1 MMYNESIF
9 LELRK
14 QNKNK
19 MKSWPTTKEKNK
31 NKIKSSGLWIL
42 SSLVSCLCILSEE
55 SWILSSLGLFA
66 SLKSL
71 MKKLVDW
78 KQRQGPKEKKNKV
91 SVTNWLGL
99 LFVRTHSKGGLCFS
113 WLWRLAHVPQSSSNW
128 QLLFPLIKAMPYPC
142 AVLFKDK
149 MISASDH
156 DFTIM

>member
-14 QNKNK
+14 QKK
-19 MKSWPTTKEKNK
+19 KKLKSWPPTTKEKK
-31 NKIKSSGLWIL
+31 KKKEKSSGLWIL

-99 LFVRTHSKGGLCFS
+99 LFVRTHSKGAYASLGSGDWLMCLRVVVTDSCCSHWSRQCHIHVLCS
-113 WLWRLAHVPQSSSNW
+113 LKTRWL
-128 QLLFPLIKAMPYPC
+128 
-142 AVLFKDK
+142 VLVI
-149 MISASDH
+149 MISQ
-156 DFTIM
+156 